1 DGNMIKWSRQKDSF
15 YYFNPNWHIVGI
27 TYDSLEEIKEKYSE
41 QFLKYTRIVKVKHD

>member
-1 DGNMIKWSRQKDSF
+1 
-15 YYFNPNWHIVGI
+15 PNWHIVGI

>member
-1 DGNMIKWSRQKDSF
+1 MVTTKDSF

-41 QFLKYTRIVKVKHD
+41 QFLKYTYSQSQT